1 MKKLPAACII
11 LGISL
16 FMGGCSNDHSNDHI
30 ISLQDKISDAS
41 TSVSE
46 NQEGQN
52 SSPEDRVYMDEL
64 SGSLQNFDGSCLTI
78 SSNGKIYTVD
88 VSQTRLECKYGVVLS
103 DNVSVIYE

>member
-16 FMGGCSNDHSNDHI
+16 FMGGCSNDRSNDHI

-64 SGSLQNFDGSCLTI
+64 SGSSAEF
-78 SSNGKIYTVD
+78 
-88 VSQTRLECKYGVVLS
+88 
-103 DNVSVIYE
+103 